1 MRLIL
6 VRHGETDRNRQ
17 KLLQG
22 HCPIEL
28 NAVGR
33 KQAEA
38 LALALRE
45 EKIEAIYSSPL
56 SRSLETA
63 QAINRFH
70 QLAIEIE
77 DGLKE
82 LDVGD
87 LDGMTI
93 EELRSQYSSFWQK
106 WTGDEPGSAKC
117 PNGESLSQAQQRAW
131 DTIQEIKRRYCQQV
145 AIAVSHYFVIM
156 STICKALRVDL
167 SGMRR
172 FGSLNTGAIS
182 ILDFGDRGITLTL
195 FNDTCHLSRET

>member
-17 KLLQG
+17 KRLQG

-45 EKIEAIYSSPL
+45 EKIDAIYSSPL
-56 SRSLETA
+56 RRSLETA

-70 QLAIEIE
+70 QLDIEIE
-77 DGLKE
+77 DGLIE

-87 LDGMTI
+87 LDGMTVEKI
-93 EELRSQYSSFWQK
+93 RSRYSSFWQQ
-106 WTGDEPGSAKC
+106 WTGDELGSAKC
-117 PNGESLSQAQQRAW
+117 PRGESLSQAQQRAW
-131 DTIQEIKRRYCQQV
+131 ATIQEIKSRHCQQV

-156 STICKALRVDL
+156 STICKALRIDL

-172 FGSLNTGAIS
+172 FGPLDTGAIS
-182 ILDFGDRGITLTL
+182 ILDFRDNGITLTL